1 MDPDKVVHLP
11 ALDQGRLIR
20 RREITSEALTSAYLH
35 RLDTLGRK
43 LNALAFLMR
52 DQAMEQA
59 RAADREIA
67 AGHVRSPIH
76 GVPFGAKDLFAV
88 RDVPCQWGSPAHADQ
103 VFRFNA
109 AAIEKLQAAGAVLV
123 AKLAMIELAGGGG
136 YEYASASITGPCLN
150 PWNMQR
156 WAGGSSSG
164 SGAAVAAG
172 LVGFALG
179 TETWGSITV
188 PSAFCGITGLRPTYG
203 RISRF
208 GAMALSW
215 TMDKI
220 GPMARTAED
229 CAILLTILAG
239 PDARDPSAWD
249 QRFHYDPR
257 GRLPRPVRLG
267 LLPTDFGAN
276 EAHAAQ
282 QAFQEA
288 CSVLTTR
295 LHAELADA
303 KLPDFPYDAAADT
316 IISVEGASAFENLI
330 RSPKLALLRDRSQQA
345 GLLAGLA
352 IPGVEYLRAMRVRTL
367 AAPQAVAI
375 FQRFDALI
383 APTLLHGAPPV
394 SKSLDESWVHMGG
407 NGGPGNLLGWPSISL
422 PMGFDADGLPLG
434 LEIIGPPYGEA
445 AILRLAQA
453 FQSVTDWHRRIPVP
467 DNA

>member
-1 MDPDKVVHLP
+1 VDVERILNLP
-11 ALDQGRLIR
+11 AVEQGRLIR
-20 RREITSEALTSAYLH
+20 TGQVTSEALTTAYLH
-35 RLDTLGRK
+35 RLESVGRK
-43 LNALAFLMR
+43 LNAVARTLP
-52 DQAMEQA
+52 EQA
-59 RAADREIA
+59 LEHARIADREIQ
-67 AGHVRSPIH
+67 AGHVRSAIH
-76 GVPFGAKDLFAV
+76 GVPYGAKDLFAV

-103 VFRFNA
+103 VFPYDA
-109 AAIEKLQAAGAVLV
+109 AAIQRLRDAGAVLL

-150 PWNMQR
+150 PWNTER

-229 CAILLTILAG
+229 CAALLKILAG
-239 PDARDPSAWD
+239 PDARDPSASSK
-249 QRFHYDPR
+249 RFTYSLGKVPH
-257 GRLPRPVRLG
+257 GLRLG
-267 LLPTDFGAN
+267 VLPTDFATNGARSA
-276 EAHAAQ
+276 ER
-282 QAFQEA
+282 AFQDA
-288 CSVLTTR
+288 CSVFTSR
-295 LHAELADA
+295 MRAELGEA

-316 IISVEGASAFENLI
+316 IISVEGASAFQTLI
-330 RSPKLALLRDRSQQA
+330 RSPKLGLLRDRSQQA

-352 IPGVEYLRAMRVRTL
+352 IPGVEYLHAMRIRAL

-375 FQRFDALI
+375 FQQFDALI

-394 SKSLDESWVHMGG
+394 SKSLNESWAHTGG
-407 NGGPGNLLGWPSISL
+407 NGGPGNLLGWPSVSV
-422 PMGFDADGLPLG
+422 PMGFDEDGLPLG
-434 LEIIGPPYGEA
+434 LEIIGAPYEEA
-445 AILRLAQA
+445 TILRLAHA
-453 FQSVTDWHRRIPVP
+453 FQQETDWHKRVP
-467 DNA
+467 PAGRP